1 MNFCDE
7 VGAGRMLAGG
17 WGGESAS
24 GTSGQSIALCVLCPF
39 LSPPQMQ
46 LLLSWFPRHLS
57 LCHLGTAPSACLS
70 SAMCLLAVVPS
81 DLLSVVIQ
89 SRLGSPS
96 QPLPSFLQFF
106 FEVGE
111 LSLSLLALMN
121 LRQR

>member
-1 MNFCDE
+1 MNFCDD

-57 LCHLGTAPSACLS
+57 LCHLGTAPSACLRQCAS
-70 SAMCLLAVVPS
+70 WQWCPPIYSAVLFKTGLEVLPG
-81 DLLSVVIQ
+81 LY
-89 SRLGSPS
+89 
-96 QPLPSFLQFF
+96 LPSFCF
-106 FEVGE
+106 
-111 LSLSLLALMN
+111 SLRWGN
-121 LRQR
+121 